1 MEEVRRHI
9 GWLVALVALVLLTAG
24 CSGEQDDSSADSADG
39 LRLDV
44 VEQAWAEETMNVT
57 RSGET
62 LEGLRAV
69 ADPAHPADGEGFG
82 IYCSEL
88 SISNTQ
94 VTWDNANGKWQI
106 GGDYNTYWRRN
117 QTDAL
122 NIYAYAPYNASAYM
136 IPADGKLTYQAGHH
150 SYKYVDAGVVK
161 ADYTNL
167 LSGENVDLL
176 YASQTG
182 YARNSSESAVL
193 TFKHALAKM
202 TFGTIT
208 NNTGGTLSIIGFTIR
223 GILYDS
229 ATLDLATGEWS
240 EHNIYSVGDPGNDAE
255 EIKTPPP
262 FIFTTDDPSASI
274 PAGYAGKIVMTPMED
289 KQTVVPNMRSRE
301 LSFIPRPDGKL
312 PLTIEVNSSIAN
324 ETFSFSIE
332 LEQGKNKTYNI
343 TLEKNFEVVI
353 KED

>member
-9 GWLVALVALVLLTAG
+9 GWLVALVAVVLLTTS
-24 CSGEQDDSSADSADG
+24 CSGGEDTPSADSTDG

-69 ADPAHPADGEGFG
+69 ADPEHPADGEGFG

-88 SISNTQ
+88 FISNTQ

-122 NIYAYAPYNASAYM
+122 NIYAYAPYNASAYT
-136 IPADGKLTYQAGHH
+136 IPATGKLTYQADLHVYSG
-150 SYKYVDAGVVK
+150 YETY
-161 ADYTNL
+161 
-167 LSGENVDLL
+167 LSGNNVDLL
-176 YASQTG
+176 YASRVA
-182 YARNSSESAVL
+182 YARNSTEQAVL

-208 NNTGGTLSIIGFTIR
+208 NNTGGTLSLSGFTVR
-223 GILYDS
+223 GTLYNS
-229 ATLDLATGEWS
+229 ATLDLTTGKWTG
-240 EHNIYSVGDPGNDAE
+240 HVTNAQGSVVV
-255 EIKTPPP
+255 PPP
-262 FIFTTDDPSASI
+262 FASATI
-274 PAGYAGKIVMTPMED
+274 PPLND
-289 KQTVVPNMRSRE
+289 KETIIPTMPSRE
-301 LSFIPRPDGKL
+301 LSFIPGADGKL
-312 PLTIEVNSSIAN
+312 PLTVEVNSSIAN
-324 ETFSFSIE
+324 ETFNFSIE